1 MRWFCNHLKFN
12 FYMAIKKKIVKQKLV
27 KKVVKKAAAKKPK
40 PKKEILVG
48 EVVHYFD
55 QIKVAVIKLKA
66 PLAVGDD
73 IRIVGG
79 QKTDFKQKAQSMEV
93 EHKKIAKAK
102 KGQEVGM
109 KVKDKVRDGYK
120 LYKCSK

>member
-1 MRWFCNHLKFN
+1 
-12 FYMAIKKKIVKQKLV
+12 MAIKKKIVK
-27 KKVVKKAAAKKPK
+27 KVVKKAVVKKPVKPKLK

-55 QIKVAVIKLKA
+55 HIKVAVIKLKT
-66 PLAVGDD
+66 PLAVGAN

-79 QKTDFKQKAQSMEV
+79 QDTDFKQKVQSMEV
-93 EHKKIAKAK
+93 EHKKISKAK

-109 KVKDKVRDGYK
+109 KVKEKVRDGYK
-120 LYKCSK
+120 VFKVD